1 MITNNNKIKAKIL
14 VAEDDVA
21 IAKIIQHNLMRDGY
35 EVRVV
40 SNGDYILDSAK
51 AFMPDVILLDWMLP
65 GMQGTKICSLIR
77 FDKETANI
85 PIIMISSKDSEADK
99 VVGLVHGADD
109 YITKPISPVELNARI
124 KAMLRRLRPM
134 LIERKLAYRDIE
146 IDLNSY
152 VVQVKGLSVKLSPIE
167 FNILQ
172 ILMEYPKKVFSRE
185 VLIERVWGERV
196 DVDVRT
202 IDVHITRLRKHLAK
216 LGHDIIKTVR
226 TMGYKI
232 E

>member
-99 VVGLVHGADD
+99 VVGLEHGADD

-146 IDLNSY
+146 IDLNSC